1 MISRAKPLVLLSA
14 LLLLWEVLAKRGDV
28 PIFVLPPP
36 TRILAFAIVHWQAM
50 LYHAAV
56 TIRQSLLGFVL
67 SVGIGIF
74 LGVVI
79 VQFKFLEEAL
89 LPLLITSQ
97 VIPTVAIAPLLVL
110 WLGFGSAPKVAVAFL
125 VSFFPIVINT
135 VTGLKAVE
143 EELLY
148 LISGLSAT
156 RWQELLKVRFP
167 TALPY
172 LFAGFRVSITLSL
185 IGGVVG
191 EFVSADQGLGFLI
204 LTGAGRLQT
213 EQIFAS
219 IGVLGLAGIG
229 FFNVIRLLERIV
241 LPWRLW
247 ESAG

>member
-1 MISRAKPLVLLSA
+1 MISRAKPLVLLA
-14 LLLLWEVLAKRGDV
+14 VILLSWEVLARRGYV
-28 PIFVLPPP
+28 PVFVLPPP
-36 TRILAFAIVHWQAM
+36 TRILAFGLAHWQSL
-50 LYHAAV
+50 LYHATV
-56 TIRQSLLGFVL
+56 TIRQALLGFVL
-67 SVGIGIF
+67 AVSVGIF

-110 WLGFGSAPKVAVAFL
+110 GLGFGSAPKVAVAFL

-135 VTGLKAVE
+135 VAGLKAVE

-148 LISGLSAT
+148 LIRGLSAT
-156 RWQELLKVRFP
+156 RWQELFKIRFP
-167 TALPY
+167 NALPY
-172 LFAGFRVSITLSL
+172 LFAGFRVSVTLSL

-191 EFVSADQGLGFLI
+191 EFVGADQGLGFLI

-219 IGVLGLAGIG
+219 IGVLGVAGIG
-229 FFNVIRLLERIV
+229 LFNLVRILERIV
-241 LPWRLW
+241 LPWQTSENL
-247 ESAG
+247 G